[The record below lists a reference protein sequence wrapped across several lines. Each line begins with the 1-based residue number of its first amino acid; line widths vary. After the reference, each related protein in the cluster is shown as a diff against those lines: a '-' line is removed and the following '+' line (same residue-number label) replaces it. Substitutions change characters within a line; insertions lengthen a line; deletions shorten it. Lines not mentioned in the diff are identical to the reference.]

1 MNLPE
6 IGDAAAAAFGD
17 LPVSGQRSRGLWRL
31 LETYH
36 AVVYFAPERPA
47 HYQALGL
54 KGGWMGYFASRSAAL
69 GIVPPQVV
77 TACFYNFKHTLV
89 ARALPDA
96 WAYTTPDLARQARLA
111 VFDAAIG
118 RLLGEH
124 ITSAAMA
131 ECGDLA
137 VAAVE
142 GCDAAGRPLFAA
154 HAAQPI
160 PAEPHLALFWASA
173 ALREFRGDGHN
184 IALAHAG
191 VDGCEAHV
199 LMCALG
205 LVPAD
210 QRRHRGW
217 DEDDWAAAVARLQDR
232 GWLDDTRQLTDT
244 GRSARADIERVT
256 DRLSEQPWRHLG
268 PDRSDRLRELLT
280 PLAARIVTGGGVPYP
295 NGMGVPCAPELAAT
309 R

>member
-142 GCDAAGRPLFAA
+142 GCDAAGRCS
-154 HAAQPI
+154 
-160 PAEPHLALFWASA
+160 PHTPPS
-173 ALREFRGDGHN
+173 RY
-184 IALAHAG
+184 
-191 VDGCEAHV
+191 
-199 LMCALG
+199 
-205 LVPAD
+205 
-210 QRRHRGW
+210 RRSRIWRCSGR
-217 DEDDWAAAVARLQDR
+217 ARRCGSSVA
-232 GWLDDTRQLTDT
+232 T
-244 GRSARADIERVT
+244 GTTSRSRTPGSTGARPT
-256 DRLSEQPWRHLG
+256 
-268 PDRSDRLRELLT
+268 
-280 PLAARIVTGGGVPYP
+280 
-295 NGMGVPCAPELAAT
+295 C
-309 R
+309 